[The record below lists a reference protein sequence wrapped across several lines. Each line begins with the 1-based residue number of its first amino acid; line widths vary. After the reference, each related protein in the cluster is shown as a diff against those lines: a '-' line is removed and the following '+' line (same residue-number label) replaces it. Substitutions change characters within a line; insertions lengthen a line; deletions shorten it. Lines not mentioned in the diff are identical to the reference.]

1 MRNHIQLILLPSKT
15 RRSFIHSALIRVE
28 KEKKE
33 ERRKKKER
41 SPIFPF
47 HKKPITPTRS
57 IELTQFRMDFAAG
70 VTNSHVN
77 YANLVG
83 QPALAERL

>member
-33 ERRKKKER
+33 ERRKKKRKEA
-41 SPIFPF
+41 PYYHF
-47 HKKPITPTRS
+47 TRS
-57 IELTQFRMDFAAG
+57 
-70 VTNSHVN
+70 
-77 YANLVG
+77 
-83 QPALAERL
+83 RLRRQEVSS

>member
-1 MRNHIQLILLPSKT
+1 MRNHIQLPSKT

-41 SPIFPF
+41 SPILPF

>member
-1 MRNHIQLILLPSKT
+1 MNVKITSNHGLLLSKT
-15 RRSFIHSALIRVE
+15 RHSFLCFNSRRE
-28 KEKKE
+28 KEREK
-33 ERRKKKER
+33 KKKER
-41 SPIFPF
+41 SPVLPF

-57 IELTQFRMDFAAG
+57 IELTQFRMGFATG

>member
-33 ERRKKKER
+33 ERRKKKG
-41 SPIFPF
+41 
-47 HKKPITPTRS
+47 KKPHITISQEADYADKEYR
-57 IELTQFRMDFAAG
+57 
-70 VTNSHVN
+70 VN
-77 YANLVG
+77 AISNGLCSRCN
-83 QPALAERL
+83 EFSC